1 MGAFLVLES
10 REHAQARGAKPR
22 ARISQVFSDRN
33 PRKPGEAEASLRRQW
48 DAISPRVDRSHAAF
62 ISGAAGLEPATSA
75 ELHVLKEIGLPVRN
89 TGTYIGHGVDT
100 QFMANLGIGC
110 AVVEHG
116 KLFAPIGSGDVGES
130 PADLSQVVVTSVGNW
145 RGEGLALLERGR
157 LRRGLMTMST
167 RPTAS
172 ARRDKAGRPVIA
184 VTGMGVLTSLGIGKT
199 DNWAKLTAGKSG
211 IRRISRFPLD
221 SLRTTIAGTVDDVY
235 KDYMPPAEL
244 SERIA
249 RARLRRSHR
258 ASRHW
263 LEGSFSRTA
272 VSCAAAARDRMALP
286 HPDGREGRAGP
297 RRAYSDLMRV
307 AREPKF
313 APIYE
318 TLKYGIIGEHLAA
331 HFGTEGSPI
340 SLTTACASGGTA
352 IQLGVEAIRRGEC
365 QAVLAVGADGS
376 LTPESLVR
384 FSLLS
389 ALSTQNDPPEQAS
402 KPFSKNRDG
411 FVLAE
416 GAGALVLEDYD
427 HAIARGAKVL
437 AILEGC
443 GEKSDSFHRT
453 RSSPDGKPVI
463 ACMRNALADAG
474 VGPEDI
480 DYINAHGTST
490 PENDKMECLGVSTV
504 FGERIRSI
512 PMSSNKSMIGH
523 TLTAAGAVEA
533 VFTALTLE
541 HQRIPPTI
549 NHRMPDPAIPL
560 DVVPNV
566 ARDARINR
574 AISNSFGF
582 GGQNISLV
590 LTREP
595 A

>member
-1 MGAFLVLES
+1 M
-10 REHAQARGAKPR
+10 
-22 ARISQVFSDRN
+22 
-33 PRKPGEAEASLRRQW
+33 
-48 DAISPRVDRSHAAF
+48 AA
-62 ISGAAGLEPATSA
+62 
-75 ELHVLKEIGLPVRN
+75 H
-89 TGTYIGHGVDT
+89 
-100 QFMANLGIGC
+100 
-110 AVVEHG
+110 
-116 KLFAPIGSGDVGES
+116 
-130 PADLSQVVVTSVGNW
+130 
-145 RGEGLALLERGR
+145 
-157 LRRGLMTMST
+157 
-167 RPTAS
+167 
-172 ARRDKAGRPVIA
+172 RDKAGRPVIA
-184 VTGMGVLTSLGIGKT
+184 VTGMGVVTSLGVGKE
-199 DNWAKLTAGKSG
+199 DNWAKLSAGVSG
-211 IRRISRFPLD
+211 IRRISRFALD
-221 SLRTTIAGTVDDVY
+221 SLRTTIAGTVNDVY
-235 KDYMPPAEL
+235 QDYMAPAVL

-249 RARLRRSHR
+249 TLACEEAISQS
-258 ASRHW
+258 AI
-263 LEGSFSRTA
+263 GSKGHFPGPLFL
-272 VSCAAAARDRMALP
+272 ALP
-286 HPDGREGRAGP
+286 PFEIEWHYRNEVAAKIPSDTDPTYPDLVRI
-297 RRAYSDLMRV
+297 
-307 AREPKF
+307 AREPQF
-313 APIYE
+313 APVLD
-318 TLKYGIIGEHLAA
+318 TLKYGIIGEHLAER
-331 HFGTEGSPI
+331 FGTQGSPI
-340 SLTTACASGGTA
+340 SLTTACASGGTS

-376 LTPESLVR
+376 VTAEALIR

-389 ALSTQNDPPEQAS
+389 ALSTQNDPPDQAS

-416 GAGALVLEDYD
+416 GAAALVLEDYD
-427 HAIARGAKVL
+427 HALARGAKVL

-490 PENDKMECLGVSTV
+490 PENDKMECLGVTTV

-533 VFTALTLE
+533 VFTALTLD

-549 NHRMPDPAIPL
+549 NYRVPDPGIPL
-560 DVVPNV
+560 DVVPNE
-566 ARDARINR
+566 ARDAKMKR

>member
-1 MGAFLVLES
+1 M
-10 REHAQARGAKPR
+10 
-22 ARISQVFSDRN
+22 
-33 PRKPGEAEASLRRQW
+33 
-48 DAISPRVDRSHAAF
+48 AA
-62 ISGAAGLEPATSA
+62 
-75 ELHVLKEIGLPVRN
+75 H
-89 TGTYIGHGVDT
+89 
-100 QFMANLGIGC
+100 
-110 AVVEHG
+110 
-116 KLFAPIGSGDVGES
+116 
-130 PADLSQVVVTSVGNW
+130 
-145 RGEGLALLERGR
+145 
-157 LRRGLMTMST
+157 
-167 RPTAS
+167 
-172 ARRDKAGRPVIA
+172 RDKAGRPVIA
-184 VTGMGVLTSLGIGKT
+184 VTGMGVVTSLGVGKD
-199 DNWAKLTAGKSG
+199 DNWAKLSAGTSG

-221 SLRTTIAGTVDDVY
+221 SLRTTIAGTVNDVY
-235 KDYMPPAEL
+235 KDYMAPAQL
-244 SERIA
+244 SEHLATLACEEAISQSA
-249 RARLRRSHR
+249 I
-258 ASRHW
+258 
-263 LEGSFSRTA
+263 GSKGHFPGPLFL
-272 VSCAAAARDRMALP
+272 ALP
-286 HPDGREGRAGP
+286 PFEIEWHYRNEVAAKVASDTDPTYPD
-297 RRAYSDLMRV
+297 LVRV
-307 AREPKF
+307 AREPQF
-313 APIYE
+313 APVLD
-318 TLKYGIIGEHLAA
+318 TLKYGIIGEHLAER
-331 HFGTEGSPI
+331 FGTQGSPI
-340 SLTTACASGGTA
+340 SLTTACASGGTS

-376 LTPESLVR
+376 VTAEALIR

-389 ALSTQNDPPEQAS
+389 ALSTQNELPDQAS

-416 GAGALVLEDYD
+416 GAAALVLEDYD
-427 HAIARGAKVL
+427 HAVARGAKVL

-490 PENDKMECLGVSTV
+490 PENDKMECLGVTSV
-504 FGERIRSI
+504 FGERIRTI

-549 NHRMPDPAIPL
+549 NYRVPDPGIPL
-560 DVVPNV
+560 DVVPNE
-566 ARDARINR
+566 ARDARLHR